1 MKLNKIL
8 TTLFVFVICTLA
20 TAQTKPLPNK
30 LPADKKGIED
40 KRIAKDSLGQK
51 KKKGKKENVQEVTIA
66 NYKIITLE
74 RDTIILDTSL
84 TIKKEYKFNYLRRDD
99 FELMSFA
106 NIGQAYNQLGKR
118 VGSFDLYPEIG
129 ARSRNIGYLELEDI
143 TYYNVATPLT
153 ELFFKTT
160 MERGQL
166 LDAMLTLNTS
176 PRFNVSVAY
185 TGMRSLGKY
194 DYEQTQA
201 GRFRATFNYR
211 TLNNR
216 YWVRGH
222 FAAQDL
228 EGEESG
234 GLENK
239 ELQFESGDPNLL
251 DRSRI
256 DLRYT
261 NANNNIVGK
270 RYFLDHQFNLVRPKR
285 DSIKSSSTL
294 LAIGHQFN
302 YETKFYQFVQNAG
315 VTFLG
320 SELYDAPIDDKA
332 TLRTTYNRITADF
345 SSKKLGKLS
354 AGASLYYYDYALG
367 SILITDAGTIPS
379 QLKGDEIGV
388 VGDYKNKIGALD
400 VYGKLRYTISGEL
413 TGNLL
418 DAGVKLRLTDKHQL
432 HGGIFLSS
440 KMPNYNFLLYQSD
453 YANYNWNNIDA
464 FDKEQVKTIHG
475 GFNSTLFGNLNV
487 DYSILDNHAYFGIQ
501 GELTEDDLEKGLQDT
516 FVTALQEKNTITY
529 LKAKYNKEF
538 KYKKW
543 ALDNTIMYQKI
554 SQDNQVFNAP
564 EIVTRNTLYF
574 SSDMFKKA
582 MFMQTGVTFK
592 YFTSYYMDGYQPL
605 LGEFY
610 TQNLEEIGGYPLID
624 FFINAKVRQTR
635 LFLKAEHLNTIWSKE
650 YQYYAA
656 PNYPY
661 RDFVIRF
668 GLVWNLFS

>member
-1 MKLNKIL
+1 MKLNKFL
-8 TTLFVFVICTLA
+8 TTFFVLA
-20 TAQTKPLPNK
+20 ISISVTGQTKPLPNK
-30 LPADKKGIED
+30 LPIENKEISKNGIV
-40 KRIAKDSLGQK
+40 KDSLGQK
-51 KKKGKKENVQEVTIA
+51 KKKTKKEDVQEVTIA
-66 NYKIITLE
+66 NYKIITLA

-84 TIKKEYKFNYLRRDD
+84 NIKKEYKFNFLRRDD

-106 NIGQAYNQLGKR
+106 NIGQAYNQLGKG
-118 VGSFDLYPEIG
+118 VTSFDLYPKIG
-129 ARSRNIGYLELEDI
+129 ARSRNIGYLEVEDVN
-143 TYYNVATPLT
+143 YYNVATPLT

-176 PRFNVSVAY
+176 PRFNASVAY

-216 YWVRGH
+216 YWIRGH
-222 FAAQDL
+222 FTAQDL

-234 GLENK
+234 GLANK

-256 DLRYT
+256 DLRYA
-261 NANNNIVGK
+261 NASNNIVGK

-285 DSIKSSSTL
+285 DSIKSRSTL

-302 YETKFYQFVQNAG
+302 YETKYYQFVQTAG
-315 VTFLG
+315 VAFLG
-320 SELYDAPIDDKA
+320 SELYDTPIDDKA
-332 TLRTTYNRITADF
+332 TLRTTYNRVTADF
-345 SSKKLGKLS
+345 SSATLGRLS
-354 AGASLYYYDYALG
+354 VGASMFSYDYALG
-367 SILITDAGTIPS
+367 SILITEDGTIPA
-379 QLKGDEIGV
+379 QLKGDEIGI
-388 VGDYKNKIGALD
+388 VGDYNNSLGALD
-400 VYGKLRYTISGEL
+400 VFGKVRYTMSGRL
-413 TGNLL
+413 TGNLI
-418 DAGVKLRLTDKHQL
+418 DAGVKIRLSENHQL
-432 HGGIFLSS
+432 NGGVFISS

-453 YANYNWNNIDA
+453 YANFNWNNTDT
-464 FDKEQVKTIHG
+464 FNRERVKTIHG
-475 GFNSTLFGNLNV
+475 GFKSDWFGNLSL
-487 DYSILDNHAYFGIQ
+487 DYSSVDNHAYFGIQ
-501 GELTEDDLEKGLQDT
+501 GEPTDEDLEAGLQDT
-516 FVTALQEKNTITY
+516 FVTALQEENSITY

-538 KYKKW
+538 KFKKW
-543 ALDNTIMYQKI
+543 ALDNTVMYQKV
-554 SQDNQVFNAP
+554 SQENPVFNVP
-564 EIVTRNTLYF
+564 EFVARNTLYF

-592 YFTSYYMDGYQPL
+592 YFSSYHMDGYQPL

-610 TQNLEEIGGYPLID
+610 TQNIEEIGGYPLLD